1 MHHHTSGGRK
11 PLVVENLLIRVH
23 FMRIMV
29 IETIEAVEIMI
40 EMMIRMINTHM
51 RTKMNKYVMI
61 GIELGNKMLLH

>member
-1 MHHHTSGGRK
+1 
-11 PLVVENLLIRVH
+11 
-23 FMRIMV
+23 MRIMV